1 MENKLPELDFDEE
14 KINFLLENTDKLQ
27 QILTKEEIDSLV
39 QSLKKNLSS
48 IEEIISELQ
57 KLDDH

>member
-1 MENKLPELDFDEE
+1 MENKLPDLDFDEE

-27 QILTKEEIDSLV
+27 QILTKEEINSLV

-57 KLDDH
+57 KLDSN

>member
-1 MENKLPELDFDEE
+1 MENNLPELDFDEE

-27 QILTKEEIDSLV
+27 QILTPEEIHSLI

-57 KLDDH
+57 KLDDN